1 MVKED
6 HILKLELKQ
15 VVKKLKEDPRIVMM
29 WEEQDQADQRISV
42 NNQDNL
48 LFKERNKRQNLP
60 NCKECH
66 LFNQEKSKWRKLLQ
80 EKEEHDYKSSAIK
93 QLNAYFLKL

>member
-6 HILKLELKQ
+6 HILELELKQ

-42 NNQDNL
+42 NSQDNL
-48 LFKERNKRQNLP
+48 FFKERNKRQNLP

-66 LFNQEKSKWRKLLQ
+66 PELTSLIKGKAN
-80 EKEEHDYKSSAIK
+80 EENFFKKKKNMITSY
-93 QLNAYFLKL
+93 QLSNS